1 MRDTG
6 AGGMTDEELEARIK
20 GLLKVHGTLGAAFI
34 TRFLNEGGVP
44 CTRQKVERVLRR
56 MISSGKVEFSY
67 SPVNRRRQYR
77 LRGGGPS
84 D

>member
-1 MRDTG
+1 MRDTE
-6 AGGMTDEELEARIK
+6 AGGMTDEELEARIEN
-20 GLLKVHGTLGAAFI
+20 LLKVHGPLGVAFI

-56 MISSGKVEFSY
+56 MIASGRVEFSC
-67 SPVNRRRQYR
+67 SPINRRRQYR
-77 LRGGGPS
+77 LRGGGLP